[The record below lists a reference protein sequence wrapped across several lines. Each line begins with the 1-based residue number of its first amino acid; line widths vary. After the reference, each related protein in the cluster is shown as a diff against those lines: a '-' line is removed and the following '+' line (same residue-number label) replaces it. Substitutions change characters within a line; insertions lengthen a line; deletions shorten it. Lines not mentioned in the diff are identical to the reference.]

1 MTYSAPKSVTISI
14 ASASARTALAA
25 GHLVLYDPF
34 NSSKFDEHI
43 LGVDLAGVAYNWVQP
58 TGVDR
63 DESNVE
69 LFYRFPLFP
78 ELDTTVSYQA
88 IINPALD
95 PNNDY
100 GSAVSLRLRSNW

>member
-1 MTYSAPKSVTISI
+1 MYDQQ
-14 ASASARTALAA
+14 AA
-25 GHLVLYDPF
+25 GHLVVYDPLRSGRFKRMGF
-34 NSSKFDEHI
+34 NADVI
-43 LGVDLAGVAYNWVQP
+43 GTAYNWVQP

-78 ELDTTVSYQA
+78 EVDATLSYQA

-95 PNNDY
+95 PTNDY
-100 GSAVSLRLRSNW
+100 GSALSVRLRSTW